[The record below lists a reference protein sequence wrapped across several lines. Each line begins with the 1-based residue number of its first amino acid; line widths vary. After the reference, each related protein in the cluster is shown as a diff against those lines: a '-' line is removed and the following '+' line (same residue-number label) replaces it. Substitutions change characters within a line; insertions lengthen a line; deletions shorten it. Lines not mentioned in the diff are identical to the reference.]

1 MRIIGGATA
10 CRHDDRRAGLSET
23 VRTHLP
29 VLVRPGMSAQAKC
42 NPLVAGMPTFFLAL
56 LDGLALVG
64 RLAGPLAPDRRP
76 SHVGGTLGP
85 D

>member
-29 VLVRPGMSAQAKC
+29 VLVRPGASAQTKC
-42 NPLVAGMPTFFLAL
+42 NPLVTEMPTFFLAL
-56 LDGLALVG
+56 LDGLALVD
-64 RLAGPLAPDRRP
+64 RPAGPCRRDTWP
-76 SHVGGTLGP
+76 G
-85 D
+85 